1 MAENQNI
8 KDYSIYNQATI
19 KEALSKFQEFD
30 VCTMAVRGDDNKF
43 IGEITLDAILSLL
56 ADADS
61 LEDTIY
67 EYTNKTNDTKKDKK
81 ELAFLNTD
89 INPVEL
95 KEKLEI
101 IDSETHKINV
111 TEKCEIIS
119 MLSKNYFNMYSK
131 IQFII
136 ESVPSGI
143 IAINTDRNIIVINE
157 KAEKMLNLKREN
169 AIGRNIDDICK
180 QSIFFGDLQHVG
192 AVDNKK
198 LNINNYDIILHSA
211 PIMKDEEV
219 VGGVAVLQD
228 VSELEKITCELRE
241 TQDRLKEIQS
251 IIESSYDGILIADY
265 NGKVEMVNSAW
276 ERLCGIKREDIV
288 GKVTAEMVERGFYNK
303 SVVQNTLITN
313 QITTIMLEITSG
325 DKKGQK
331 ILATGNPEFNE
342 DGDLVRVI
350 ANIRNI
356 TELENLKSQLEESKQ
371 LTQKYSS
378 EIEEMRKQQQKFPD
392 IVAESPEMRGTM
404 EIVVRAADVDATVL
418 ITGESGVG
426 KEVVSKY
433 LHKLSRR
440 CEGPFIKIN
449 CAAIPAN
456 LLESELFGY
465 MPGAFTGASK
475 QGKIGLFELAND
487 GTLLLDEIGEL
498 PVELQV
504 KLLRVI
510 QGKELM
516 RIGGDKPISINSRLI
531 AATNRDLKK
540 MMEVGEFREDL
551 YYRLNIINIH
561 IAPLRERLEDIPS
574 LIMFFLD
581 KYSEKH
587 GRKKII
593 SMEAVEILREY
604 PWPGNIRELENLVE
618 RLVVLTED
626 TEVNE
631 SHIPDIYKVSGTPD
645 LTLQINGIMPLKEA
659 VAEVERQLLQKAK
672 DKYGSTRKMAK
683 ALGVDQSTIVRK
695 TSALNIIENKIEKN

>member
-1 MAENQNI
+1 MSEKHIPKNEIIN
-8 KDYSIYNQATI
+8 KDATI

-30 VCTMAVRGDDNKF
+30 AESLSVSDDTNNI
-43 IGEITLDAILSLL
+43 IGEMTLNVILSLL
-56 ADADS
+56 ASSDS
-61 LEDTIY
+61 LEQTIA
-67 EYTNKTNDTKKDKK
+67 EYIEILGNSELNKSV
-81 ELAFLNTD
+81 D
-89 INPVEL
+89 IMNSGVETATL
-95 KEKLEI
+95 KEKLGKIESE
-101 IDSETHKINV
+101 DSKINV
-111 TEKCEIIS
+111 HDKCEIIS

-131 IQFII
+131 MQFIV

-143 IAINTDRNIIVINE
+143 IAINNDQNIIVVNE
-157 KAEKMLNLKREN
+157 KAENMLQVKREN
-169 AIGRNIDDICK
+169 VLGKKIDDICN
-180 QSIFFGDLQHVG
+180 QAIFMYTKDGIGKIENRKIHTGLYDV
-192 AVDNKK
+192 V
-198 LNINNYDIILHSA
+198 LNSA
-211 PIMKDEEV
+211 PIYKDGQII
-219 VGGVAVLQD
+219 GGVAVFQD
-228 VSELEKITCELRE
+228 VSELEKVTLELRE

-251 IIESSYDGILIADY
+251 IIESSYDGILIAD
-265 NGKVEMVNSAW
+265 NTGKVEMVNSAW

-303 SVVQNTLITN
+303 SVVQNTLMTKK
-313 QITTIMLEITSG
+313 ITTIMLEMTSG

-331 ILATGNPEFNE
+331 ILATGNPEVNE
-342 DGDLVRVI
+342 NGELVRVI

-426 KEVVSKY
+426 KEIVSKY
-433 LHKLSRR
+433 LHKLSKRS
-440 CEGPFIKIN
+440 EGPFIKIN

-510 QGKELM
+510 QGKELT
-516 RIGGDKPISINSRLI
+516 RIGGDKPIKVNSRLI

-561 IAPLRERLEDIPS
+561 IAPLRGRLEDIPS

-581 KYSEKH
+581 KYAEKH
-587 GRKKII
+587 NRKKTIT
-593 SMEAVEILREY
+593 MPAVEILREY

-618 RLVVLTED
+618 RLIVLTED
-626 TEVNE
+626 EE
-631 SHIPDIYKVSGTPD
+631 IKEEHIPDIYKVDKVQDSTV
-645 LTLQINGIMPLKEA
+645 QINGIMPLKEA
-659 VAEVERQLLQKAK
+659 VTEVERQLLQRAK

-695 TSALNIIENKIEKN
+695 TSSLNIIENKIDN